1 MSLTYNNL
9 KSTTV
14 RGTFKNIDDISGSLL
29 ASAQFDRDVSINGN
43 LALGKETIT
52 YDSSNNPISY
62 TITGGNIVFTTNGIS
77 YSISTSLLRS
87 TLLNNSF
94 SSTTQF
100 TYTNATNSVSL
111 IIKPGFNNTTLA
123 NGYITYDSSPIG
135 SSHFFNGNLMC
146 NTFSSVNGCTLG
158 NGNDM
163 SRVRRN
169 LNIDNVLRIAYND
182 AIDVGASLSNNAVLD
197 ISGNIYV
204 KGTINSI
211 AGLYATQ
218 SYVNA
223 QVASIVNSSPV
234 TLDTL
239 SELANALGND
249 PNFATTMTTL
259 IGTKTTLSAVQS
271 NNNTWS
277 GFNSFNTYLP
287 TSTLT
292 PLTSSDLVTKG
303 YCDTQI
309 TNTQTTIENNVST
322 NYALKTYVDTSL
334 NNYALKSYVD
344 SADNALKS
352 YIDTSLNNYVLK
364 SNVDNSLNAYA
375 TKTYVD
381 TSLNNYALKSYVDTS
396 LNNYAL
402 KSYVDTS
409 LTNYALKSYV
419 DTSLNNYALK
429 SYVDTSLN
437 NYALKTYV
445 DSQVAT
451 KTDLATVQSN
461 NNTFSGI
468 TTFTGNI
475 SANATT
481 ISPTNLSYIST
492 LSSNAQTQ
500 LNNRVTLTSAQTI
513 SGTKTITGNII
524 ANAYTITPV
533 TLSYI
538 ANLSSDAQTQLSAKT
553 TLLGV
558 QGNNNVWTGT
568 NAFNTSL
575 PTSTLTPS
583 LSTELVT
590 KDYCD
595 TQVNTKTDLTTVQSN
610 NNTFAGLNTF
620 SNATTG
626 LIVNNN
632 AKFGEVGGTTFLKN
646 DLRIFDVT
654 TKAETGFTQLY
665 QSGQQ
670 LSFINHKANGVLSFQ
685 IKNSADISNIEFLR
699 ISPSSFNV
707 KNVNALIDQNL
718 TVSGAI
724 NGISSTTLSYLD
736 ATSSIQTQINTVNT
750 KLSGITY
757 TSGTDT
763 TTIDNNVII
772 NGTIKNQYGV
782 LIGATKYLSGTY
794 TNLAFP
800 CEEYI
805 LCNLTTFT
813 YASPYTLVLPSITLN
828 NGSIT
833 VRILTNSTFVQV
845 YPPGSTTA
853 LYDANRVNQSSIMM
867 TPDTFISLTFMATS
881 SGWVVTNYATNNNL
895 IITNSVSTNNLY
907 MYGPTTISS
916 FVNPTSSSQVGY
928 SMSGNNF
935 ANFTATLSGSLT
947 PLCTISIPSFG
958 VWMLTLKTR
967 IQSLT
972 NDNYCGYHVAFHA
985 QTNATSLSE
994 TAYIYSTQQVPI
1006 ATGKLIEFSFTTI
1019 QAFYSGITFG
1029 TQTFTTAPFTI
1040 YSGYSAWWATANTGV
1055 ISQNYKITRIA

>member
-43 LALGKETIT
+43 LTLGKETIT
-52 YDSSNNPISY
+52 YDSSGNPISY
-62 TITGGNIVFTTNGIS
+62 TITGGNIVFSIGGVT
-77 YSISTSLLRS
+77 YAISTSLLRN

-100 TYTNATNSVSL
+100 TYTNPTNSVSL
-111 IIKPGFNNTTLA
+111 IIKPGFNNTTLS
-123 NGYITYDSSPIG
+123 NNFITYDSSPISG
-135 SSHFFNGNLMC
+135 NHYFNGNLTC
-146 NTFSSVNGCTLG
+146 NTFSAINSCTLG

-169 LNIDNVLRIAYND
+169 LNIDNVLRIGYND
-182 AIDVGASLSNNAVLD
+182 AVDIGALLSNNASLD
-197 ISGNIYV
+197 ISGNIYLR
-204 KGTINSI
+204 GTINSL

-249 PNFATTMTTL
+249 PNFATTTSTL
-259 IGTKTTLSAVQS
+259 IGTKTTLSEVQS
-271 NNNTWS
+271 NNNVWS
-277 GFNSFNTYLP
+277 GFNSFDYCLP
-287 TSTLT
+287 TSILT
-292 PLTSSDLVTKG
+292 PITTYDLVTKG

-309 TNTQTTIENNVST
+309 INTQTTIENNLST
-322 NYALKTYVDTSL
+322 NYALKTSVDASL
-334 NNYALKSYVD
+334 NNYALKTYVD
-344 SADNALKS
+344 SADNALKV

-381 TSLNNYALKSYVDTS
+381 TSLNNYALKT
-396 LNNYAL
+396 
-402 KSYVDTS
+402 
-409 LTNYALKSYV
+409 
-419 DTSLNNYALK
+419 
-429 SYVDTSLN
+429 YVDTSLN

-445 DSQVAT
+445 DTQLAT

-461 NNTFSGI
+461 NNTFTNNNSFSGI

-475 SANATT
+475 SANATA
-481 ISPTNLSYIST
+481 ISPTALSYIST
-492 LSSNAQTQ
+492 LTANAQTQ
-500 LNNRVTLTSAQTI
+500 INNRVTLNSNQII
-513 SGTKTITGNII
+513 SGNKTITGNII

-533 TLSYI
+533 KLSYI
-538 ANLSSDAQTQLSAKT
+538 ANLSSDAQTQLNGKT

-558 QGNNNVWTGT
+558 QGNNNVWTG
-568 NAFNTSL
+568 FNSFDYFL

-583 LSTELVT
+583 LSTELIT

-595 TQVNTKTDLTTVQSN
+595 IQVNTKTDLATVQSN
-610 NNTFAGLNTF
+610 NNTFSGLNTF

-632 AKFGEVGGTTFLKN
+632 AKFGEVGGTTFFKN
-646 DLRIFDVT
+646 DLRICDVT

-670 LSFINHKANGVLSFQ
+670 LSFINHKANGILSFQ
-685 IKNSADISNIEFLR
+685 VKNSADISNIEFLR

-718 TVSGAI
+718 TVTGTI

-757 TSGTDT
+757 TSVTDT

-772 NGTIKNQYGV
+772 NGTIKLLNGI
-782 LIGATKYLSGTY
+782 LLGATRYVSGTF

-805 LCNLTTFT
+805 LCDLSSFTF
-813 YASPYTLVLPSITLN
+813 SNPYTLVLPPLILN

-833 VRILTNSTFVQV
+833 IRILKNTTFVRVYPSGTNSLFDT
-845 YPPGSTTA
+845 
-853 LYDANRVNQSSIMM
+853 NRTNQSSILMS
-867 TPDTFISLTFMATS
+867 PDGYLSLTVLATS
-881 SGWVVTNYATNNNL
+881 SGWVVTNYASNDNL
-895 IITNSVSTNNLY
+895 VITNSVSTNNLY

-916 FVNPTSSSQVGY
+916 YVAPTTTSQIGY
-928 SMSGNNF
+928 SFSGNTSMAIVTTSYVSYTLLSSTPISIGAGTWLISST
-935 ANFTATLSGSLT
+935 ANVIGPVSTTTFRMGWGFSTSNTSASFLNNSASSVSGSN
-947 PLCTISIPSFG
+947 ISTAKNIEATFTYSESF
-958 VWMLTLKTR
+958 TFTH
-967 IQSLT
+967 SF
-972 NDNYCGYHVAFHA
+972 ASS
-985 QTNATSLSE
+985 TSL
-994 TAYIYSTQQVPI
+994 YIWFYLRWIQTLTS
-1006 ATGKLIEFSFTTI
+1006 ATYAVYY
-1019 QAFYSGITFG
+1019 QC
-1029 TQTFTTAPFTI
+1029 
-1040 YSGYSAWWATANTGV
+1040 
-1055 ISQNYKITRIA
+1055 TRIA